1 MSIHK
6 TTWIYKVQLLISL
19 AFLCSC
25 CTSIVLKQGQPLS
38 TIAFS
43 IEITDEDQKIAADSL
58 GAALARRLLIFS
70 EDRKTFTLVKPGT
83 PADFHFKIQINSF
96 HLVTVET
103 QESLNQER
111 AEIEGKFERRRDS
124 IEKSVSA
131 AQIATANVVS
141 NIAFNALLFPLGFV
155 GVVVITKDAFV
166 PKGPSY
172 IEQRDLDALVRK
184 AKFKYSASLTGQKNQ
199 IQWEKQGQSE
209 LTITSSMSEKEQLN
223 VLVRNALLDF
233 EGKMPFLK

>member
-1 MSIHK
+1 MATYKSA
-6 TTWIYKVQLLISL
+6 WINNFGLYVCMAL
-19 AFLCSC
+19 LCSC

-96 HLVTVET
+96 HLVPVDV

-111 AEIEGKFERRRDS
+111 AKIEGKFERRRDS
-124 IEKSVSA
+124 LEKSVSA

-155 GVVVITKDAFV
+155 GVVVITKDNFV

-172 IEQRDLDALVRK
+172 LEQRDLDALTRK

-199 IQWEKQGQSE
+199 IQWENQGQSE
-209 LTITSSMSEKEQLN
+209 LTITSAMSEKEQLY